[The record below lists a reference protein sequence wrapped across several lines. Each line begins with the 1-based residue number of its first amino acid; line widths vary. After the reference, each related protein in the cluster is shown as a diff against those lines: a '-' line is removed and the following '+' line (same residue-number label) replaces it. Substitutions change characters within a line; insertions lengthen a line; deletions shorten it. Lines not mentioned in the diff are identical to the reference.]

1 MKINYGIIIIHG
13 GIMENNLKKYRIKE
27 KKTLNQKVYQ
37 SIKNMIFD
45 GELQGG
51 DKLNE
56 VDIANALGVSATPVR
71 ETFRMLS
78 TEGLVEIIP
87 YKGVFVR
94 EYTPEEIKSVYECRR
109 ALENLALEL
118 AIDKLEKSKLLEFL
132 ETINEENAQ
141 ISSYDVSNAI
151 HDYILQTSGNKTL
164 LELVDKLNYMLLHDR
179 MQSAKDAKRKAEI
192 CKEHRELI
200 KALIDKDLELSK
212 KLMTEHIENGYEYIK
227 NNI

>member
-1 MKINYGIIIIHG
+1 MNEKLN
-13 GIMENNLKKYRIKE
+13 KYKIKE
-27 KKTLNQKVYQ
+27 KETLNQKVYQ
-37 SIKNMIFD
+37 SIKNMIID
-45 GELQGG
+45 GELKGG

-56 VDIANALGVSATPVR
+56 VDIANILGVSSTPVR

-78 TEGLVEIIP
+78 MEGLVEIIP

-94 EYTPEEIKSVYECRR
+94 EYTLDEIKSVYECRR

-118 AIDKLEKSKLLEFL
+118 AIDKLEESKLLELL
-132 ETINEENAQ
+132 EIINEENAQ
-141 ISSYDVSNAI
+141 KISYDVSNAI
-151 HDYILQTSGNKTL
+151 HEYILETSGNETL

>member
-164 LELVDKLNYMLLHDR
+164 LDLVERLNYMLLHDR
-179 MQSAKDAKRKAEI
+179 MKSAKDPKRKAEI
-192 CKEHRELI
+192 CEEHRELI
-200 KALIDKDLELSK
+200 LALLDKDLELSK
-212 KLMTEHIENGYEYIK
+212 KLMTEHINKGYEYIK
-227 NNI
+227 KDI

>member
-1 MKINYGIIIIHG
+1 MKI
-13 GIMENNLKKYRIKE
+13 NLKKYKIKE
-27 KKTLNQKVYQ
+27 KETLNQKVYQ

-78 TEGLVEIIP
+78 MEGLVEIIP

-94 EYTPEEIKSVYECRR
+94 KYTLDEIKSVYECRR
-109 ALENLALEL
+109 ALENLAIEL
-118 AIDKLEKSKLLEFL
+118 AIDKLEESKLLEFL
-132 ETINEENAQ
+132 DAISEESAQ
-141 ISSYDVSNAI
+141 RPSYDVSNAI

-164 LELVDKLNYMLLHDR
+164 LELVDKLSYMLLHDR
-179 MQSAKDAKRKAEI
+179 MKSAKDPKRKSEI
-192 CKEHRELI
+192 CEEHRRLI
-200 KALIDKDLELSK
+200 KALLDKDLELSK
-212 KLMTEHIENGYEYIK
+212 RIMTEHINKGYEYIK
-227 NNI
+227 NDI